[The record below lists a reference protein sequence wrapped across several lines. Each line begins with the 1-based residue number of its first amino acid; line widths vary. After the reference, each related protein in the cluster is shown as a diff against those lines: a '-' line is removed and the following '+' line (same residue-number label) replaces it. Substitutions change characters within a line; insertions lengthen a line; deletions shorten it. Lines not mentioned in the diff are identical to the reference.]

1 MKCAL
6 RYLCREDL
14 IALLDGTAVSD
25 GGTSGTGGTTDGG
38 ATVAEGTTENTESG
52 ATDGGADGNAAS
64 VPAYDESETET
75 LLYCVNAVED
85 ELARYYFPLKATETL
100 SSQSG
105 IYYFK
110 SFAKRCIKILSVT
123 SNGERCDFEVF
134 PEYLRADAKEIT
146 VEYDYSPQLKTV
158 DGDSEYD
165 GVKVSENLIA
175 KGAAS
180 EFCLIRGEMS
190 LAELWESKYRQE
202 IDLARKNGAA
212 FGTLPPRRWV

>member
-1 MKCAL
+1 M
-6 RYLCREDL
+6 

-25 GGTSGTGGTTDGG
+25 GGAAGGTGGTTDGG
-38 ATVAEGTTENTESG
+38 STVAEGTTEGAMEGTENIESG
-52 ATDGGADGNAAS
+52 AADGNTAGVAT
-64 VPAYDESETET
+64 YDESETET

-85 ELARYYFPLKATETL
+85 ELARYYFPLKATENL

-110 SFAKRCIKILSVT
+110 NFAKRCIKVLSVT
-123 SNGERCDFEVF
+123 ANGKKCGYEVF
-134 PEYLRADAKEIT
+134 PEYLRADAEDIT
-146 VEYDYSPQLKTV
+146 VEYWYSPQIKTI

-190 LAELWESKYRQE
+190 LAELWESKYRRE

>member
-1 MKCAL
+1 M
-6 RYLCREDL
+6 

-25 GGTSGTGGTTDGG
+25 GNNAGGAENTEGGT
-38 ATVAEGTTENTESG
+38 AVAEGTTDGATESTESG
-52 ATDGGADGNAAS
+52 ADGSAGA
-64 VPAYDESETET
+64 VTYDESETET

-85 ELARYYFPLKATETL
+85 ELARYYFPLKTTETL

-110 SFAKRCIKILSVT
+110 SFAKRCIKILSVKA
-123 SNGERCDFEVF
+123 NGEICGFEVF

-146 VEYDYSPQLKTV
+146 VEYEYSPQIKTI

-180 EFCLIRGEMS
+180 EFCLIRGVMS

>member
-14 IALLDGTAVSD
+14 IALLDGGTAD
-25 GGTSGTGGTTDGG
+25 DITEDTTGG
-38 ATVAEGTTENTESG
+38 ATEGTQNTEGG
-52 ATDGGADGNAAS
+52 AASDGAADGNTAGVAT
-64 VPAYDESETET
+64 YDESETET

-85 ELARYYFPLKATETL
+85 ELARYYFPLKATENL

-110 SFAKRCIKILSVT
+110 NFAKRCIKILSVT
-123 SNGERCDFEVF
+123 ANGKKCGYEVF
-134 PEYLRADAKEIT
+134 PEYLRADAEDIT
-146 VEYDYSPQLKTV
+146 VEYGYSPQIKTI

>member
-1 MKCAL
+1 M
-6 RYLCREDL
+6 
-14 IALLDGTAVSD
+14 IALFDGTAVSD
-25 GGTSGTGGTTDGG
+25 GGTTGGTGGTSDGG
-38 ATVAEGTTENTESG
+38 ATVAEGTTEGTENTES
-52 ATDGGADGNAAS
+52 GGADGNAAG

-123 SNGERCDFEVF
+123 ANGEKCDFEVF

-146 VEYDYSPQLKTV
+146 VEYDYSPQIKTI
-158 DGDSEYD
+158 DCDSEYD